1 MSEWRLYNMC
11 DKAFVDMDSLFSH
24 KEELGDTKP
33 PLCKVCGGTLMD
45 ADSLGTQK
53 EQHTETKPLL
63 CKVCGEAFTNM
74 DSLCIHKEEHKMEQL
89 FVCVECKKI
98 FTSEKDLD
106 KHLET
111 HVVSNASDVDKS
123 NAKDSVLTN
132 CPDSGSL
139 NPESNI
145 FDAEMQGS
153 ITRDYGLETSK
164 TLDITMPD
172 SNRAKSME
180 EKKRSSYRRVF
191 FLQLM
196 CRKIKRKYRKYFL
209 KTLNVLKLKNL
220 SAVPTSLRKRK
231 QFNCTPKL
239 ISSPNAIRTD
249 GKPSQSKECDNTSL
263 VRDPGWT
270 RYSGACDLTAKTSP
284 NPESVIRQCTYGDNF
299 RRRSGERSYNCDVC
313 RKIFTQKGNVRKH

>member
-1 MSEWRLYNMC
+1 
-11 DKAFVDMDSLFSH
+11 
-24 KEELGDTKP
+24 
-33 PLCKVCGGTLMD
+33 
-45 ADSLGTQK
+45 
-53 EQHTETKPLL
+53 
-63 CKVCGEAFTNM
+63 
-74 DSLCIHKEEHKMEQL
+74 
-89 FVCVECKKI
+89 
-98 FTSEKDLD
+98 
-106 KHLET
+106 
-111 HVVSNASDVDKS
+111 
-123 NAKDSVLTN
+123 
-132 CPDSGSL
+132 
-139 NPESNI
+139 
-145 FDAEMQGS
+145 
-153 ITRDYGLETSK
+153 
-164 TLDITMPD
+164 
-172 SNRAKSME
+172 ME
-180 EKKRSSYRRVF
+180 EKIRSSYRRVF

-270 RYSGACDLTAKTSP
+270 RYSGARDLTAKTSP

-313 RKIFTQKGNVRKH
+313 GKILTQKGNFRKHLRIHTGERLHQCDHCNKTFKQKGHLTEHLRIHSGEKPFQCDQCDKAFTGKRNLTKHLRIHTGEKPHHCNQCDKGF